1 MEQFITNTDTY
12 CRLSINKVVREEML
26 TKGIELYINKEVL
39 ARMLSLNN
47 LNKEDLIHKENIK
60 MM

>member
-1 MEQFITNTDTY
+1 
-12 CRLSINKVVREEML
+12 ML